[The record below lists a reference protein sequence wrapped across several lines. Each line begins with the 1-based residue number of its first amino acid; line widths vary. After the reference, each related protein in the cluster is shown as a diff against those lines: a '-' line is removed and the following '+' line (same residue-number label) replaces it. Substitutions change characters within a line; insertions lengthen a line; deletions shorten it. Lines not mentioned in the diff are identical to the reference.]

1 MTFLVLALFEDE
13 YSAVVERAREM
24 DNMYVVGSNHVPLLQ
39 ILSDPMFKA
48 LMLIIWRI
56 SQLGITCK
64 GRKALTYERISGLF
78 NAFGHG
84 DIKRFRS
91 SDMEDHF
98 NNSKLSEF
106 LIETTVFLIRSKQNA
121 CARCYVVS
129 LDEQFGA
136 FDFES
141 DHVDENFRKK
151 GEEKEKDFELICSK
165 SCNILKL
172 LNEVAKT
179 QVRCVFAML
188 FVLFFLYVNRCLLCP
203 RQPSLPA
210 SVATLR

>member
-1 MTFLVLALFEDE
+1 
-13 YSAVVERAREM
+13 
-24 DNMYVVGSNHVPLLQ
+24 
-39 ILSDPMFKA
+39 
-48 LMLIIWRI
+48 
-56 SQLGITCK
+56 
-64 GRKALTYERISGLF
+64 
-78 NAFGHG
+78 
-84 DIKRFRS
+84 
-91 SDMEDHF
+91 MEDHF